1 MLRVFHRLLL
11 AIVTMLVGAGCASP
25 GATPRTIFAT
35 AIDVAVAVSSGAEQ
49 ASDLSYFTRDRARP
63 ADVELRAVES
73 DVDDDP
79 LCEAPHQTEL
89 SVRTLPTAD
98 ARAGAWRGELPVD
111 PSQWATD
118 ACLPRGPP
126 A

>member
-1 MLRVFHRLLL
+1 MLRAVHRLLL
-11 AIVTMLVGAGCASP
+11 AIVTVLVCAGCASP
-25 GATPRTIFAT
+25 GAAQRTLFAT
-35 AIDVAVAVSSGAEQ
+35 AVDAAVAVNSGAEQ
-49 ASDLSYFTRDRARP
+49 ASDLSYLVRDRARP

-79 LCEAPHQTEL
+79 LCEAPHETLL
-89 SVRTLPTAD
+89 SVRAIPMPD
-98 ARAGAWRGELPVD
+98 ARTRAWRGELPVD